1 MTAPLALVA
10 DLGGTNTRVALADG
24 KRVRP
29 ESIRRY
35 SNAEFAS
42 LEPVLVRYLAE
53 ERVARVDGVCVAAAG
68 PVRDGVAVM
77 TNLDWTIDSPQLIRA
92 TGAAQT
98 AILNDLQA
106 QGHALGHI
114 AAENLRA
121 LIEGPQQAGGAMLV
135 VGVGTGMNAAPVHE
149 TPWGRIVAASECGH
163 ITMPIRSDQDFRLA
177 RFVESHGAHAHGF
190 AGVEDVLSGRGLEHI
205 HAFVTAEAGALQDMK
220 AADIMAAL
228 AAGDSAARETA
239 RLYVHILG
247 AELGNLAL
255 IHLPFGG
262 IYLIGGVAR
271 AMTPYMQEFGLTQA
285 FRDKGRFAAF
295 MQSFSVQVVEDD
307 FAALTGCAA
316 YLANGGKG

>member
-24 KRVRP
+24 KVVRAD
-29 ESIRRY
+29 SIRRFA
-35 SNAEFAS
+35 NAEYDGLS
-42 LEPVLVRYLAE
+42 PILRQYLAE
-53 ERVARVDGVCVAAAG
+53 AGLAAVDGVCVAAAG

-77 TNLDWTIDSPQLIRA
+77 TNLDWTIDAPALIAA
-92 TGAAQT
+92 TGARQT

-106 QGHALGHI
+106 QGQALGHI
-114 AAENLRA
+114 APAFLRP
-121 LIEGPQQAGGAMLV
+121 LVQGPQKSGAAMLV

-149 TPWGRIVAASECGH
+149 TPWGRVVAASECGH
-163 ITMPIRSDQDFRLA
+163 ISMPVRTEQDFRLA
-177 RFVESHGAHAHGF
+177 RFIETHGPHAHGF
-190 AGVEDVLSGRGLEHI
+190 AGVEDVLAGRGLERV
-205 HAFVTAEAGALQDMK
+205 HAFVTTEAGTPQEMK

-228 AAGDSAARETA
+228 AAGDALARDTA
-239 RLYVHILG
+239 RLYVHLLG

-262 IYLIGGVAR
+262 IFLIGGVAR
-271 AMTPYMQEFGLTQA
+271 AMTPYMQEFGLA
-285 FRDKGRFAAF
+285 ESFRDKGRFGTF
-295 MQSFSVQVVEDD
+295 MESFAITAVEDD